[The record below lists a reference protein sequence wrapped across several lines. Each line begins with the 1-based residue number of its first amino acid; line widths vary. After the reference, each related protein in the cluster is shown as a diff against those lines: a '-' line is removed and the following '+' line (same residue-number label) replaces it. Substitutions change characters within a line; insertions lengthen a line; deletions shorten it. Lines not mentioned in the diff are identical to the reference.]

1 MMPWKKRE
9 QAAQEA
15 AQKARHDYEKTCA
28 QRREV
33 EALARAINR
42 QGRRNG
48 WMEDLEKIIGG
59 TA

>member
-1 MMPWKKRE
+1 MMPWRKR
-9 QAAQEA
+9 QRAAREA
-15 AQKARHDYEKTCA
+15 AQQARREYEKTCA

-33 EALARAINR
+33 EAVAKAINR

-48 WMEDLEKIIGG
+48 WMEDLEKIIRS